1 MENSG
6 QYGQNINTY
15 GAQPQPQPVAY
26 QNQVQGG
33 YIPARPMPGNQPG
46 KKEEKRDY
54 ADLIKTICLI
64 FVSLV
69 AVTFIGLFVY
79 MTILKNDAETDL
91 EGKIDLA
98 VAEYDTKLRT
108 ELETEFQNREK
119 YPYSVFTG
127 PSDFGLLTFEYPK
140 TWSVYISDDASRA
153 QDFHA
158 YLNPAQ
164 VNVVDD
170 TTVMAL
176 RVSILNELTDQ
187 VKRDYAD
194 KVQEG
199 EMTVKTTIVN
209 GNNVD
214 VYTGTLDS
222 GYKGIVCIFKIRDKT
237 AVLQTD
243 AMIFEQDF
251 NRVLE
256 KIRFNA

>member
-6 QYGQNINTY
+6 QYGQNINNF

-26 QNQVQGG
+26 PNQVQGG

-54 ADLIKTICLI
+54 TDLIKTICLI
-64 FVSLV
+64 FVSLI
-69 AVTFIGLFVY
+69 AVTFIGLFIY
-79 MTILKNDAETDL
+79 MTILKNEAETDL
-91 EGKIDLA
+91 EGKITLA

-108 ELETEFQNREK
+108 ELETDFENREK
-119 YPYSVFTG
+119 YPYLMFTG
-127 PSDFGLLTFEYPK
+127 PSDFGFLSFEYPK
-140 TWSVYISDDASRA
+140 TWSVYVPDDASRA

-170 TTVMAL
+170 STVMAL
-176 RVSILNELTDQ
+176 RVSILNEPTNE
-187 VKRDYAD
+187 VKRDYSD
-194 KVQEG
+194 KVEDG
-199 EMTVKTTIVN
+199 EMTVDTTVVN

-214 VYTGTLDS
+214 IYTGTLDS
-222 GYKGIVCIFKIRDKT
+222 GYKGIVCVFKIRDKT

-243 AMIFEQDF
+243 AMIFKDDF
-251 NRVLE
+251 YFILG